1 MSRPP
6 CIALPLVCLL
16 APGAHATTLPEAP
29 RLETVTVTS
38 TATGSRANQRTV
50 VDSPTPIDVISNE
63 QLLRTGR
70 AELSEAIAKLLPS
83 FNFGTNIAGFQSGV
97 RPLSNRSLGPA
108 YTLVLVNGK
117 RRHNSALPASGSTD
131 NSGANAVDIDMI
143 PVSAVSHIEVLKDSA
158 AAQYGADAVAG
169 VINVILKD
177 VDGGGHYDS
186 SYGQLYSGQGA
197 TLKLAGDQG
206 FALGDGGFLHL
217 SGEARKRGTAHW
229 IDKADPGYR
238 AYFEDDRQAAWDHRA
253 VKNGDPDLRAFNLG
267 YNAELPLSGDLRLYS
282 FATYAERKLEAYN
295 NYRLP
300 NSNASIPELFPD
312 GYFPLNNLKDTD
324 YQWLLGAR
332 GVADRWAWDLST
344 SYGRNKNQQSSDLTL
359 NPTYGPASP
368 TSFDDLATLQFDQW
382 VNNLDIRRSFDG
394 LFGLAVPTQVSAG
407 LEHRWEHL
415 RTFAG
420 DPIAYGIGPYTY
432 PATLADGRPN
442 PLYALA
448 NGQTAVGAQAALT
461 IRPED
466 EADVRRNVYAA
477 YVGLGLDLT
486 PRWYL
491 GGGARLEHY
500 ADATGRAASFKL
512 NSRYGLTDSI
522 AVRGTLG
529 SGLRA
534 PSLTQTGYTVSDN
547 RTALDANG
555 NVVPAL
561 RRTVAPGSAAA
572 QAFGGGTLDPETSR
586 NAGLGLTW
594 QPARRTQV
602 TLDAYMID
610 IDDRI
615 LLTEN
620 LYDRRGGSGAVGD
633 VLASLGLARTTW
645 INYYTNAFDTRTR
658 GIDLV
663 GDHTQA
669 FGAFGEVRWTL
680 GFNWN
685 KTTVRGTRSTPQG
698 LAEAGLQV
706 VGHSREGDLVA
717 ALPETKWV
725 LGGQWMLGNFTGTLQ
740 TTRYG
745 SVETWQQNPAQ
756 DRRFGAK
763 WITDLDLSYLLLD
776 SLTLSLG
783 GTNLF
788 DVRPDKHGVPNPNG
802 NQAAYGNAPFH
813 PGDGYWY
820 TKLAYDF

>member
-1 MSRPP
+1 MANAAP
-6 CIALPLVCLL
+6 LP
-16 APGAHATTLPEAP
+16 AEP
-29 RLETVTVTS
+29 RLETITVTS
-38 TATGSRANQRTV
+38 SSTGARASQRTV

-63 QLLRTGR
+63 QLLRAGR

-177 VDGGGHYDS
+177 ADTGGHYES
-186 SYGQLYSGQGA
+186 SYGQLYSGQGE

-217 SGEARKRGTAHW
+217 SGEARKRGAANW

-267 YNAELPLSGDLRLYS
+267 YNAELPLSDDLSLYS

-300 NSNASIPELFPD
+300 NSNASIPEVFPD
-312 GYFPLNNLKDTD
+312 GYYPLNNLKDTD

-332 GVADRWAWDLST
+332 GAADRWDWDLST

-382 VNNLDIRRSFDG
+382 VNNLDLRRTFDG
-394 LFGLAVPTQVSAG
+394 LFGLAVPTHVSAG
-407 LEHRWEHL
+407 LEHRWERF

-466 EADVRRNVYAA
+466 EADVQRNVYAA

-491 GGGARLEHY
+491 GGAARLEHY
-500 ADATGRAASFKL
+500 GDDTGRAASFKL
-512 NSRYGLTDSI
+512 NSRYALTDTV

-572 QAFGGGTLDPETSR
+572 QAFGGDTLDPEKSR

-594 QPARRTQV
+594 QPARRTSV
-602 TLDAYMID
+602 TLDAYVID

-633 VLASLGLARTTW
+633 VLAGLGLARATW

-658 GIDLV
+658 GLDLV
-663 GDHTQA
+663 GDHTST
-669 FGAFGEVRWTL
+669 FGAFGEVRWIL

-698 LAEAGLQV
+698 LADAGLQV
-706 VGHSREGDLVA
+706 VGHGREGDLVA
-717 ALPETKWV
+717 ALPQTKWV
-725 LGGQWMLGNFTGTLQ
+725 LGGQWTLGNFTGTLQ
-740 TTRYG
+740 ATRYG
-745 SVETWQQNPAQ
+745 KVETWQQNPAQ

-763 WITDLDLSYLLLD
+763 WITDLDLSYLLFD
-776 SLTLSLG
+776 SLTVSLG

-788 DVRPDKHGVPNPNG
+788 DVRPDKHGVYNPNG
-802 NQAAYGNAPFH
+802 NQAAYGNSPLH
-813 PGDGYWY
+813 PGGGYWY

>member
-1 MSRPP
+1 MSRIPF
-6 CIALPLVCLL
+6 IALPLACLL
-16 APGAHATTLPEAP
+16 PPMANAAPLPAEP
-29 RLETVTVTS
+29 RLETITVTS
-38 TATGSRANQRTV
+38 SSTGARASQRTV

-63 QLLRTGR
+63 QLLRAGR

-143 PVSAVSHIEVLKDSA
+143 PVSAVSRIEVLKDSA

-177 VDGGGHYDS
+177 ADTGGHYES
-186 SYGQLYSGQGA
+186 SYGQLYSGQGE

-217 SGEARKRGTAHW
+217 SGEARKRGAANW

-267 YNAELPLSGDLRLYS
+267 YNAELPLSDDLSLYS

-300 NSNASIPELFPD
+300 NSNASIPEVFPD
-312 GYFPLNNLKDTD
+312 GYYPLNNLKDTD

-332 GVADRWAWDLST
+332 GAADRWDWDLST

-382 VNNLDIRRSFDG
+382 VNNLDLRRTFDG
-394 LFGLAVPTQVSAG
+394 LFGLAVPTHVSAG
-407 LEHRWEHL
+407 LEHRWERF

-466 EADVRRNVYAA
+466 EADVQRNVYAA

-491 GGGARLEHY
+491 GGAARLEHY
-500 ADATGRAASFKL
+500 GDDTGRAASFKL
-512 NSRYGLTDSI
+512 NSRYALTDTV

-572 QAFGGGTLDPETSR
+572 QAFGGDTLDPEKSR
-586 NAGLGLTW
+586 NAGLSLTW
-594 QPARRTQV
+594 QPARRTSV
-602 TLDAYMID
+602 TLDAYVID

-633 VLASLGLARTTW
+633 VLAGLGLARATW

-658 GIDLV
+658 GLDLV
-663 GDHTQA
+663 GDHTST
-669 FGAFGEVRWTL
+669 FGAFGEVRWIL

-698 LAEAGLQV
+698 LADAGLQV
-706 VGHSREGDLVA
+706 VGHGREGDLVA
-717 ALPETKWV
+717 ALPQTKWV
-725 LGGQWMLGNFTGTLQ
+725 LGGQWTLGNFTGTLQ
-740 TTRYG
+740 ATRYG
-745 SVETWQQNPAQ
+745 KVETWQQNPAQ

-763 WITDLDLSYLLLD
+763 WITDLDLSYLLFD
-776 SLTLSLG
+776 SLTVSLG

-788 DVRPDKHGVPNPNG
+788 DVRPDKHGVYNPNG
-802 NQAAYGNAPFH
+802 NQAAYGNSPLH
-813 PGDGYWY
+813 PGGGYWY

>member
-1 MSRPP
+1 MSKAPF
-6 CIALPLVCLL
+6 IALPLVCLL
-16 APGAHATTLPEAP
+16 APLANAETTTDDDP
-29 RLETVTVTS
+29 RLGTVTVIS
-38 TATGSRANQRTV
+38 TGLRGNQRTV
-50 VDSPTPIDVISNE
+50 ADSPAPIDVLSSE

-70 AELSEAIAKLLPS
+70 AELSEAISKLLPS

-97 RPLSNRSLGPA
+97 RPLSNRGLGPA

-117 RRHNSALPASGSTD
+117 RRHNSAVPASGSTD

-158 AAQYGADAVAG
+158 AAQYGSDAVAG
-169 VINVILKD
+169 VINIILKNASS
-177 VDGGGHYDS
+177 GGHYES
-186 SYGQLYSGQGA
+186 SYGQLYSGQGN
-197 TLKLAGDQG
+197 TTKLAGDQG
-206 FALGDGGFLHL
+206 FTLGDGGFLHL
-217 SGEARKRGTAHW
+217 SGEARKRGTANW
-229 IDKADPGYR
+229 IDKAAPDYR

-267 YNAELPLSGDLRLYS
+267 YNAELPLDDDLKLYS

-312 GYFPLNNLKDTD
+312 GYFPLNNIKDTD
-324 YQWLLGAR
+324 YQWLLGAK
-332 GVADRWAWDLST
+332 GVAGAWDWDLST
-344 SYGRNKNQQSSDLTL
+344 TYGRNKNQQSSDLTL

-368 TSFDDLATLQFDQW
+368 TSFNDLATLQFDQW
-382 VNNLDIRRSFDG
+382 VNNFDITRAFDG
-394 LFGLAVPTQVSAG
+394 LFGLAVPTRVSAG
-407 LEHRWEHL
+407 LEHRWERF

-420 DPIAYGIGPYTY
+420 DPIAYSVGPYTY

-466 EADVRRNVYAA
+466 EADVKRNNYAA
-477 YVGLGLDLT
+477 YADLGLDLT

-491 GGGARLEHY
+491 GAAARLEHY
-500 ADATGRAASFKL
+500 DDDSGNTASFKL
-512 NSRYGLTDSI
+512 NSRYALTDTV

-529 SGLRA
+529 SGFRA
-534 PSLTQTGYTVSDN
+534 PSLTQSGYTVSDN

-572 QAFGGGTLDPETSR
+572 LAFGGDKLDPEKSR

-594 QPARRTQV
+594 QPARRTSV
-602 TLDAYMID
+602 TLDAYLID

-615 LLTEN
+615 LLSEN
-620 LYDRRGGSGAVGD
+620 LYDRQNGAGAIGD
-633 VLASLGLARTTW
+633 ILQSLGLARTTW

-658 GIDLV
+658 GLDLV
-663 GDHTQA
+663 ADHTSE
-669 FGAFGEVRWTL
+669 FGGWGDVRWTL

-685 KTTVRGTRSTPQG
+685 KTTVRGARDTPQA
-698 LAEAGLQV
+698 LTAAGIDV
-706 VGHSREGDLVA
+706 VGHGRQGDLVA
-717 ALPETKWV
+717 ASPKTKWV
-725 LGGQWMLGNFTGTLQ
+725 LGSQWLLGNFTATLQ
-740 TTRYG
+740 ATRYG
-745 SVETWQQNPAQ
+745 KVETWQQNPAQ
-756 DRRFGAK
+756 DRSFGAK

-776 SLTLSLG
+776 SLTVSVG

-788 DVRPDKHGVPNPNG
+788 DVRPDKHGVYNANG
-802 NQAAYGNAPFH
+802 NQAAYGNPPFH
-813 PGDGYWY
+813 PGGGYWY